1 MHRVVLGMSKNPIET
16 EERMRFRDL
25 VLQVERFLRYAP
37 KGTNPAVLSREAREF
52 NRRLDGFGHRFG
64 NSKVGKL
71 QRRRKE
77 LYKI

>member
-25 VLQVERFLRYAP
+25 VLQVERFLKYAP
-37 KGTNPAVLSREAREF
+37 KGTNPDVLSREAREF
-52 NRRLDGFGHRFG
+52 NRRVGEFEIRFD

-71 QRRRKE
+71 QRRLKE
-77 LYKI
+77 LDRI